1 MDSNIYETII
11 QGNALM
17 SITARKAQ
25 EECDNPEKVKFY
37 AGELRKTV
45 QSLRQISES
54 KFSPEGKQS
63 YYGLLSE
70 IDDIASQLADECD
83 NPDNVMILTGRTKGL
98 FYLIGEVLHGERPEI
113 RGKSFLE
120 TIKER
125 FKK

>member
-1 MDSNIYETII
+1 MTPSIYETIS

-37 AGELRKTV
+37 ASELRKTV
-45 QSLRQISES
+45 LSLRQISES
-54 KFSPEGKQS
+54 QFSPEGKQS
-63 YYGLLSE
+63 YFGILSE
-70 IDDIASQLADECD
+70 IDDIASRLAKECD
-83 NPDNVMILTGRTKGL
+83 DPDNVMILTGRTKGL

-113 RGKSFLE
+113 RGKSFWE

>member
-1 MDSNIYETII
+1 MTPSIYETIS

-37 AGELRKTV
+37 AGELRKNV

-54 KFSPEGKQS
+54 QFSPEGKQS

-70 IDDIASQLADECD
+70 IDNIASQLANECD
-83 NPDNVMILTGRTKGL
+83 NPDNVMILTGRMKGS
-98 FYLIGEVLHGERPEI
+98 FYQIGEVLHDECPEI
-113 RGKSFLE
+113 RGKSFWE